1 MHNKGIIFTIRV
13 VITNKV
19 CIITYNNNAKGTVKM
34 TNPVYTNRKFG
45 IEVEFVGANL
55 GLVAEA
61 INNAGVPCQFERYNH
76 FTRDYWKITTDASL
90 ASAGGYAGELVSPIL
105 EGSEGVAELEKVL
118 QALNAI
124 DGVTINRSCGLHV
137 HLDSRD
143 MSMGE
148 IAKVFTRYSQ
158 YEAQIDLGMP
168 RSRRG
173 EPRWCRSITASNIV
187 ETVTNASTK
196 QQGGRA
202 LGRYHKVNLSN
213 INERGSIEF
222 RHHSGTTEF
231 HKISNWLSFL
241 MQFVETSI
249 QLANAVEPRTA
260 NRWFSKPRALIEA
273 NGYEVRHIRFSENWK
288 ITFEGREV
296 MRLSNEDFE
305 NLYPEGS
312 SQKNGEFNAWSL
324 IRAFE
329 TQDLDLNEFPTAT
342 TTTDTGWLMGICQTV
357 ANYLAERTLELN

>member
-1 MHNKGIIFTIRV
+1 
-13 VITNKV
+13 
-19 CIITYNNNAKGTVKM
+19 M

-55 GLVAEA
+55 SLVAEA

-90 ASAGGYAGELVSPIL
+90 ASSGGYAGELVSPIL
-105 EGSEGVAELEKVL
+105 EGAEGVAELEKVL
-118 QALNAI
+118 DALNGVS
-124 DGVTINRSCGLHV
+124 GVTVNRSCGLHV

-143 MSMGE
+143 MSMRE

-158 YEAQIDLGMP
+158 YEEQIDLCMP

-249 QLANAVEPRTA
+249 VLAAPV
-260 NRWFSKPRALIEA
+260 
-273 NGYEVRHIRFSENWK
+273 
-288 ITFEGREV
+288 
-296 MRLSNEDFE
+296 
-305 NLYPEGS
+305 
-312 SQKNGEFNAWSL
+312 
-324 IRAFE
+324 
-329 TQDLDLNEFPTAT
+329 T
-342 TTTDTGWLMGICQTV
+342 TTRSNSRRPYHAIRTFMESKGLEMKWKGQHWNLISPRGSVLAQLKNAHLDALYTNDSDLSSTAIERLAHNLGLHRYSSASRTQESDTGWLMGVCQAV
-357 ANYLAERTLELN
+357 QNYLAERTLELN

>member
-1 MHNKGIIFTIRV
+1 
-13 VITNKV
+13 
-19 CIITYNNNAKGTVKM
+19 M

-76 FTRDYWKITTDASL
+76 FTRNYWKITTDASL

-105 EGSEGVAELEKVL
+105 EGAEGVAELEKVL

-158 YEAQIDLGMP
+158 YEAQIDLCMP

-249 QLANAVEPRTA
+249 VLAAPAATARPNPRRPYDAIRSFIESRGLEMKWRGQYWNLITPRGSVIAQLENAHLDTLYNGFDLSSSAVE
-260 NRWFSKPRALIEA
+260 
-273 NGYEVRHIRFSENWK
+273 RFVN
-288 ITFEGREV
+288 
-296 MRLSNEDFE
+296 
-305 NLYPEGS
+305 NLELHRYSFAQRVQE
-312 SQKNGEFNAWSL
+312 
-324 IRAFE
+324 
-329 TQDLDLNEFPTAT
+329 
-342 TTTDTGWLMGICQTV
+342 TDTGWLMGICQTV